1 MKSMGELNRLLT
13 MMEVAVAQLD
23 WRELG
28 GRFDHPG
35 CAPGGATIAALTHGV
50 VEIALSGRFARRC
63 EAGMMVMIP
72 AGLGVRFAAGRGSE
86 APGLLIGEVRV
97 QLSGAGLLDRIR
109 APIFADLSGSAV
121 VTACIDE
128 LIRMQGQ
135 APRPLGA
142 DALASSLM
150 KTCILT
156 LLQDFFGRPGIDLK
170 IVGALADPRLA
181 AVIAAVL
188 ERPQGDHS
196 LACMAE
202 RAGLSRP
209 TFTRLFAA
217 AMGQSPIEFVTKT
230 RLYYAAELLRTSL
243 APVKSVAAS
252 VGFSSRSHFSRV
264 FSLAYG
270 IDPTGYRQAHGGE
283 RPEPVAQSLKRIEAS
298 AGRML

>member
-1 MKSMGELNRLLT
+1 
-13 MMEVAVAQLD
+13 MMEVAVADLG
-23 WRELG
+23 WRAIEG
-28 GRFDHPG
+28 PIDRPG
-35 CAPGGATIAALTHGV
+35 CAPGCATIAYVTHGP
-50 VEIALSGRFARRC
+50 VEVGFSGRAGRLC
-63 EAGMMVMIP
+63 GPGMMVMIP
-72 AGLGVRFAAGRGSE
+72 SGLAACFATGDSGE
-86 APGLLIGEVRV
+86 PTGLLIGEVRV

-109 APIFADLSGSAV
+109 APIFADLSESAV
-121 VTACIDE
+121 VAACIDE
-128 LIRMQGQ
+128 LIRMQEQ
-135 APRPLGA
+135 EPRPLGA
-142 DALASSLM
+142 DALANSLM

-196 LACMAE
+196 LVRMAE

-252 VGFSSRSHFSRV
+252 VGFSSRSHFSRA

-270 IDPTGYRQAHGGE
+270 LDPTGYRQAHGGE
-283 RPEPVAQSLKRIEAS
+283 RVEPVAQSLKRIEAS
-298 AGRML
+298 AGRAL